1 MNCRSPNTIPAEQM
15 QRLAYYPEVAIR
27 KTVHSYHILMAKYM
41 LPALCNRA
49 KSRRQPQDMI
59 LADCFVRFTC
69 RWNFIYAAD
78 KAYCIKFTC
87 AQTCFFPIRLPYLL
101 RHYPCM
107 FYCIK

>member
-59 LADCFVRFTC
+59 LADCSVRFTC

-78 KAYCIKFTC
+78 KPYCIKIHLRSNL
-87 AQTCFFPIRLPYLL
+87 FFPDTITLFIKALPLHVLL
-101 RHYPCM
+101 Y
-107 FYCIK
+107 